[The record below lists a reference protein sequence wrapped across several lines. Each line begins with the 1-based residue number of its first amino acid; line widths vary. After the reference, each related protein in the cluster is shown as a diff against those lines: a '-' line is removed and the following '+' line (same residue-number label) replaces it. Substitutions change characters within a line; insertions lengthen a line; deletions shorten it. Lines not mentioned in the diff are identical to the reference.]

1 MARKKLPLSIDA
13 TKVTR
18 RQRRRGVVEIKGTDG
33 GEYTLNGQEYRGL
46 YHLMKDGTAMAGR
59 KHRNRKKPRLLRKS
73 AKKSSDLILQ
83 PIPKQIEKTEDV
95 TVTSTTS
102 NTSTDLEKN
111 TRVEIVEGDVNT
123 YKVGNFTKDGG
134 SITLFGDYEENQ
146 VSIPTYDLSNVNVID
161 DPDVTFDFVLCLKD
175 GEESEPKLYAT
186 STFYNALIRN
196 YNNNQ
201 PFQTNDIID
210 QKNIVVVDI
219 KPIKERVEQLR
230 QQELNQDI
238 NLTNSSDKKY
248 VEVYRNLFVN
258 SNYSKDDVSGLKATP
273 TYTLI
278 ELLRYISWVVSKPA
292 QNYDDRLIPANLL
305 GDFGQKEV
313 EEPKENEPS
322 KKIEDEKDDDG
333 NSVDPSPNL
342 YPPIGRKGVEDEE
355 EEFFRGRT
363 YTWNE
368 STQTWER
375 LDPNTGDPKGG
386 GGRGGDGMFDR
397 D

>member
-1 MARKKLPLSIDA
+1 MANKIAKIS
-13 TKVTR
+13 TKVKR
-18 RQRRRGVVEIKGTDG
+18 RQKKRGVVEIKGTSG
-33 GEYTLNGQEYRGL
+33 GEYTLNGQEYRGF
-46 YHLMKDGTAMAGR
+46 YHLMKDGTAMAGS
-59 KHRNRKKPRLLRKS
+59 KHRNRKKPRLFRKS
-73 AKKSSDLILQ
+73 VKKSSDLILQ

-102 NTSTDLEKN
+102 NTSNDLEKN
-111 TRVEIVEGDVNT
+111 TRVEIVEGDINT

-175 GEESEPKLYAT
+175 GEESEPKLYTT

-210 QKNIVVVDI
+210 QKNIIVVDI
-219 KPIKERVEQLR
+219 KPIKEKVEQLR

-248 VEVYRNLFVN
+248 VEIYRNLFVN

-305 GDFGQKEV
+305 GEFGQKEV

-333 NSVDPSPNL
+333 NSTNPSPNL

-355 EEFFRGRT
+355 EEFFRGKT

-386 GGRGGDGMFDR
+386 GGRGGDDMFDR

>member
-1 MARKKLPLSIDA
+1 MANKIAKIS
-13 TKVTR
+13 TKVKR
-18 RQRRRGVVEIKGTDG
+18 RQKKRGVVEIKGTSG
-33 GEYTLNGQEYRGL
+33 GEYTLNGKEYRGY
-46 YHLMKDGTAMAGR
+46 YHIMKDGTAMAGG
-59 KHRNRKKPRLLRKS
+59 KHRNRKKPRLFRKS
-73 AKKSSDLILQ
+73 VKKSSDLILQ

-102 NTSTDLEKN
+102 NTSNDLEKN
-111 TRVEIVEGDVNT
+111 TRVEIVEGDINT

-175 GEESEPKLYAT
+175 GEESEPKLYTT

-210 QKNIVVVDI
+210 QKNIIVVDI
-219 KPIKERVEQLR
+219 KPIKEKVEQLR

-248 VEVYRNLFVN
+248 VEIYRNLFVN

-322 KKIEDEKDDDG
+322 KKIEDEKDNDG

-386 GGRGGDGMFDR
+386 GGRGGDDMFDR

>member
-1 MARKKLPLSIDA
+1 MANKIAKIS
-13 TKVTR
+13 TKVKR
-18 RQRRRGVVEIKGTDG
+18 RQKKRGVVEIKGTSG
-33 GEYTLNGQEYRGL
+33 GEYTLNGKEYRGY
-46 YHLMKDGTAMAGR
+46 YHIMKDGTAMAGG
-59 KHRNRKKPRLLRKS
+59 KHRNRKKPRLFRKS
-73 AKKSSDLILQ
+73 VKKSSDLILQ

-102 NTSTDLEKN
+102 NTSNDLEKN
-111 TRVEIVEGDVNT
+111 TRVEIVEGDINT

-175 GEESEPKLYAT
+175 GEESEPKLYTT

-210 QKNIVVVDI
+210 QKNIIVVDI
-219 KPIKERVEQLR
+219 KPIKEKVEQLR

-305 GDFGQKEV
+305 GEFGQKEV

-333 NSVDPSPNL
+333 NSTNPSPNL

-355 EEFFRGRT
+355 EEFFRGKT

-386 GGRGGDGMFDR
+386 GGRGGDDMFDR

>member
-1 MARKKLPLSIDA
+1 MARKKLPFSRY
-13 TKVTR
+13 TPKVKR
-18 RQRRRGVVEIKGTDG
+18 RQKKRGVVEIKSTSG
-33 GEYTLNGQEYRGL
+33 GEYTLNGQEYRGF
-46 YHLMKDGTAMAGR
+46 YHLMKDGTAMAGS
-59 KHRNRKKPRLLRKS
+59 KHRNRKKPRLFRKS

-102 NTSTDLEKN
+102 NTNTDLEKN
-111 TRVEIVEGDVNT
+111 TRVEIVEGDINT

-175 GEESEPKLYAT
+175 GEESEPKLYTT

-219 KPIKERVEQLR
+219 KPIKEKVKQLR
-230 QQELNQDI
+230 QEELNQDI

-278 ELLRYISWVVSKPA
+278 ELLRYISWVVSKTA

-333 NSVDPSPNL
+333 NSTNPSPNL

-355 EEFFRGRT
+355 EEFFRGKT

-386 GGRGGDGMFDR
+386 GGRGGDDMFDR

>member
-1 MARKKLPLSIDA
+1 MAIKIKIS
-13 TKVTR
+13 TKVKR
-18 RQRRRGVVEIKGTDG
+18 RQKKRGVVEIKGTSG
-33 GEYTLNGQEYRGL
+33 GEYTLNGKEYRGY
-46 YHLMKDGTAMAGR
+46 YHIMKDGTAMAGR
-59 KHRNRKKPRLLRKS
+59 KHRNRKKRRLFRKS

-134 SITLFGDYEENQ
+134 LITLFGDYEENQ
-146 VSIPTYDLSNVNVID
+146 VSIPTYDLSSVNVID

-175 GEESEPKLYAT
+175 GEESQPKLYAT
-186 STFYNALIRN
+186 STFYNALLRN

-210 QKNIVVVDI
+210 QKNIIVVDI

-278 ELLRYISWVVSKPA
+278 ELLRYISWTVSKPA

-322 KKIEDEKDDDG
+322 KKIEDEKDNDG

-375 LDPNTGDPKGG
+375 LDPTTGDPKGR

>member
-1 MARKKLPLSIDA
+1 
-13 TKVTR
+13 
-18 RQRRRGVVEIKGTDG
+18 
-33 GEYTLNGQEYRGL
+33 
-46 YHLMKDGTAMAGR
+46 MKDGTAMAGG
-59 KHRNRKKPRLLRKS
+59 KHRNRKKPRLFRKS
-73 AKKSSDLILQ
+73 VKKSSDLILQ

-102 NTSTDLEKN
+102 NTSNDLEKS
-111 TRVEIVEGDVNT
+111 TRVEIVEGDINT

-175 GEESEPKLYAT
+175 GEESEPKLYTT

-210 QKNIVVVDI
+210 QKNIIVVDI
-219 KPIKERVEQLR
+219 KPIKEKVEQLR

-248 VEVYRNLFVN
+248 VEIYRNLFVN

-305 GDFGQKEV
+305 GEFGQKEV

-322 KKIEDEKDDDG
+322 KKIEDEKDNDG

-355 EEFFRGRT
+355 EEFFRGKT

-386 GGRGGDGMFDR
+386 GGRGGDDMFDR

>member
-1 MARKKLPLSIDA
+1 MARKIKPS

-18 RQRRRGVVEIKGTDG
+18 RQNRLGVSEIKTTTG
-33 GEYTLNGQEYRGL
+33 GEYTFNGKEFIGY
-46 YHLMKDGTAMAGR
+46 YHLMKDGTAMIGR
-59 KHRNRKKPRLLRKS
+59 KHRKRNKRVLLIERRRKS
-73 AKKSSDLILQ
+73 EDLILQ
-83 PIPKQIEKTEDV
+83 PIPKVVEQTEDV
-95 TVTSTTS
+95 KVTSIKSDKS
-102 NTSTDLEKN
+102 NDLETN
-111 TRVEIVEGDVNT
+111 TRTEIVEGDVST
-123 YKVGNFTKDGG
+123 YKVGTFSKDGG
-134 SITLFGDYEENQ
+134 VITLFGDYEQNQ
-146 VSIPTYDLSNVNVID
+146 VDVPTYDLSNLNVIN
-161 DPDVTFDFVLCLKD
+161 DPDVNFDFVLSIKD
-175 GEESEPKLYAT
+175 GEESTPKMYVT
-186 STFYNALIRN
+186 STFYNALVRN

-219 KPIKERVEQLR
+219 KPIKEKVEALR

-258 SNYSKDDVSGLKATP
+258 SNYSKDDVSGLEATP

-305 GDFGQKEV
+305 GKFGQQES

-333 NSVDPSPNL
+333 NSTDPSPNL

-355 EEFFRGRT
+355 EEFFRGKT

-368 STQTWER
+368 SNQTWER
-375 LDPNTGDPKGG
+375 LDPITGDPKGG

>member
-1 MARKKLPLSIDA
+1 MANKIAKIS
-13 TKVTR
+13 TKVKR
-18 RQRRRGVVEIKGTDG
+18 RQKKRGVVEIKGTSG
-33 GEYTLNGQEYRGL
+33 GEYTLNGKEYRGY
-46 YHLMKDGTAMAGR
+46 YHIMKDGTAMAGG
-59 KHRNRKKPRLLRKS
+59 KHRNRKKPRLFRKS
-73 AKKSSDLILQ
+73 VKKSSDLILQ

-102 NTSTDLEKN
+102 NTSNDLEKN
-111 TRVEIVEGDVNT
+111 TRVEIVEGDINT

-175 GEESEPKLYAT
+175 GEESEPKLYTT

-210 QKNIVVVDI
+210 QKNIIVVDI
-219 KPIKERVEQLR
+219 KPIKEKVEQLR

-248 VEVYRNLFVN
+248 VEIYRNLFVN

-305 GDFGQKEV
+305 GEFGQKEV

-333 NSVDPSPNL
+333 NSTNPSPNL

-355 EEFFRGRT
+355 EEFFRGKT

-386 GGRGGDGMFDR
+386 GGRGGDDMFDR

>member
-1 MARKKLPLSIDA
+1 MARKKLPLSRDI
-13 TKVTR
+13 TKVKR
-18 RQRRRGVVEIKGTDG
+18 RQKKRGVVEIKGTSG
-33 GEYTLNGQEYRGL
+33 GEYTLNGQEYRGF
-46 YHLMKDGTAMAGR
+46 YHLMKDGTAMAGS
-59 KHRNRKKPRLLRKS
+59 KHRNRKKPRLFRKS
-73 AKKSSDLILQ
+73 VKKSSDLILQ

-102 NTSTDLEKN
+102 NTSNDLEKN
-111 TRVEIVEGDVNT
+111 TRVEIVEGDINT

-175 GEESEPKLYAT
+175 GEESEPKLYTT

-210 QKNIVVVDI
+210 QKNIIVVDI
-219 KPIKERVEQLR
+219 KPIKEKVEQLR

-248 VEVYRNLFVN
+248 VEIYRNLFVN

-305 GDFGQKEV
+305 GEFGQKEV

-333 NSVDPSPNL
+333 NSTNPSPNL

-355 EEFFRGRT
+355 EEFFRGKT

-386 GGRGGDGMFDR
+386 GGRGGDDMFDR

>member
-1 MARKKLPLSIDA
+1 MARKWTPSK
-13 TKVTR
+13 KVTR
-18 RQRRRGVVEIKGTDG
+18 RQKRRGVSEIKTTIG
-33 GEYTLNGQEYRGL
+33 GEYTLNGKDYIGY
-46 YHLMKDGTAMAGR
+46 YHLMEDGTAMGGR

-73 AKKSSDLILQ
+73 LKKSEDLILQ
-83 PIPKQIEKTEDV
+83 PIPKVVEQTEDV
-95 TVTSTTS
+95 KVTSTKSDKS
-102 NTSTDLEKN
+102 NDLETN
-111 TRVEIVEGDVNT
+111 TRTEIIEGDVST
-123 YKVGNFTKDGG
+123 YKVGTFSKDGG
-134 SITLFGDYEENQ
+134 VITLFGDYEQNQ
-146 VSIPTYDLSNVNVID
+146 VDVPTYDLSNLNVIN
-161 DPDVTFDFVLCLKD
+161 DPDVNFDFVLSIKD
-175 GEESEPKLYAT
+175 GEESTPKMYVT
-186 STFYNALIRN
+186 STFYNALVRN

-219 KPIKERVEQLR
+219 KPIKEKVEALR

-258 SNYSKDDVSGLKATP
+258 SNYSKDDVSGLEATP

-305 GDFGQKEV
+305 GEFGQQEV

-333 NSVDPSPNL
+333 NSTNPSPNL

-355 EEFFRGRT
+355 EEFFRGKT

-368 STQTWER
+368 SNQTWER
-375 LDPNTGDPKGG
+375 LDPITGDPKGG
-386 GGRGGDGMFDR
+386 GGRGGDDMFDR